1 MAAGV
6 HGRAADRCE
15 RHSVGAARRRSLGRS
30 SRGVLIQTCH
40 RRFQQ
45 WVRSGV
51 MKGILEALASEL
63 KLRRVIDVQEAFID
77 ATFSPAKKG
86 A

>member
-1 MAAGV
+1 MEEPPIGV
-6 HGRAADRCE
+6 E
-15 RHSVGAARRRSLGRS
+15 RHSVGAAHRRSLGRTPEAYPS
-30 SRGVLIQTCH
+30 FQTCH

-63 KLRRVIDVQEAFID
+63 KLRCVIDVWEAFID
-77 ATFSPAKKG
+77 ATFAPAKKG
-86 A
+86 GLESW